1 MLCYLILYYVMLCYI
16 KLLYYIISY
25 IIIYYI
31 YNTVFKKCP
40 PKMISNDFI
49 VTKAR
54 AAFSSCRVSSR
65 ASAKAYDKVW
75 STSKAVQSWCH
86 SRNIVATYT
95 SGSDWTSS
103 GQFYNKNQHF
113 KGTST
118 PMSVANPTAVSAQKN
133 AISELLLVKLHQKQ
147 LSFLRKSKAGLV
159 PWQKKGIIGS

>member
-1 MLCYLILYYVMLCYI
+1 MVYLQWSQIISNVSCPSIIGIYILYIYIYQIIHIYIYLFISYIYYNILYYITLYYI
-16 KLLYYIISY
+16 TLYSITLYYIILCY
-25 IIIYYI
+25 IILCYLN
-31 YNTVFKKCP
+31 NTVFKKCP

-95 SGSDWTSS
+95 SDSDWTSN
-103 GQFYNKNQHF
+103 GRAEN
-113 KGTST
+113 
-118 PMSVANPTAVSAQKN
+118 
-133 AISELLLVKLHQKQ
+133 E
-147 LSFLRKSKAGLV
+147 
-159 PWQKKGIIGS
+159 IGMAT